1 VKPIFFLKLKIEME
15 QLKIGDKMYNVKQQ
29 GFDDFMRYSFSEV
42 AALTITLAV
51 LKNGVKLIN
60 QPKTSYIEP
69 IGYSVKSDRNS
80 HWHLMTVEVIRKA
93 QIENE
98 KIEVHDWFEKK
109 QFNFDEKRAIYKAF
123 KVQATQQ
130 IAALEAI
137 K

>member
-1 VKPIFFLKLKIEME
+1 MRKLV
-15 QLKIGDKMYNVKQQ
+15 IGDKMYNVKQK

-42 AALTITLAV
+42 VELTKTLAV

-60 QPKTSYIEP
+60 RPKTSFIEP
-69 IGYSVKSDRNS
+69 IGYSVNRDKNN

-98 KIEVHDWFEKK
+98 KIAIHDWFENKK
-109 QFNFDEKRAIYKAF
+109 FTFKEKKAIFNAYKVSA
-123 KVQATQQ
+123 KQQ
-130 IAALEAI
+130 IEQLQTI

>member
-1 VKPIFFLKLKIEME
+1 MR

-42 AALTITLAV
+42 IELTITLAV

-60 QPKTSYIEP
+60 RPKTSFIEAV
-69 IGYSVKSDRNS
+69 GYSVNRDKSN
-80 HWHLMTVEVIRKA
+80 HWHLMTVDVIRKA

-98 KIEVHDWFEKK
+98 KIAIHDWFEEK
-109 QFNFDEKRAIYKAF
+109 QFSFNEKRAIFKAF
-123 KVQATQQ
+123 KVSAYAENAKSQT
-130 IAALEAI
+130 LEILENI

>member
-1 VKPIFFLKLKIEME
+1 ME
-15 QLKIGDKMYNVKQQ
+15 QLKIGDKMYNVRQQ
-29 GFDDFMRYSFSEV
+29 GFDDFMRYSFTEV
-42 AALTITLAV
+42 VELTKTLAV

-69 IGYSVKSDRNS
+69 IGYSEKTDRS
-80 HWHLMTVEVIRKA
+80 THWHLMTVDVIRKA

-98 KIEVHDWFEKK
+98 KIAIHDWFEEKK
-109 QFNFDEKRAIYKAF
+109 FNFEEKRAIYKAF
-123 KVQATQQ
+123 KVSATQQ